1 MLSVSIIEIFFLKT
15 RDTTKDLISILTL
28 SSVNL
33 LHRNKNLCGEIKQ
46 KRKLVD
52 LIKTVTV
59 LNEFNDFMD

>member
-1 MLSVSIIEIFFLKT
+1 MLSVSIIEIKEKT

-28 SSVNL
+28 SSINL
-33 LHRNKNLCGEIKQ
+33 LHRNKNLCSEKKQ

>member
-1 MLSVSIIEIFFLKT
+1 MLSVSIIEIKEKT

-28 SSVNL
+28 SSINL

>member
-1 MLSVSIIEIFFLKT
+1 MLSVSIIEIFKKT
-15 RDTTKDLISILTL
+15 RDTTKDLLSILTL
-28 SSVNL
+28 SSINL

>member
-1 MLSVSIIEIFFLKT
+1 MLSVSIIEIKKIT

-28 SSVNL
+28 SSINL
-33 LHRNKNLCGEIKQ
+33 HHRNKNLCGEIKQ

-52 LIKTVTV
+52 LIKTVPV

>member
-1 MLSVSIIEIFFLKT
+1 MLSVSIIEIFFKKT

-28 SSVNL
+28 GSINL

>member
-1 MLSVSIIEIFFLKT
+1 MLSVSIIEIIKK

-28 SSVNL
+28 SSINL

>member
-1 MLSVSIIEIFFLKT
+1 MLSVSIIEFFFLKT

-28 SSVNL
+28 SSINL

>member
-1 MLSVSIIEIFFLKT
+1 MLSVSIIEIIKK

-28 SSVNL
+28 SSINL
-33 LHRNKNLCGEIKQ
+33 LHRNKNLCSEKKQ